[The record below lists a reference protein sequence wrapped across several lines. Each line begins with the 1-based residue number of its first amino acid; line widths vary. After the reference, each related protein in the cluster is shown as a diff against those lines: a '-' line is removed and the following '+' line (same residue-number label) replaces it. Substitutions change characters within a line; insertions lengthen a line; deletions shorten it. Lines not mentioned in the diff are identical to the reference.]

1 MARANFL
8 ASTEGFA
15 FTNSW
20 PKQPAVVLDTPFG
33 VVDIG
38 DASKGLCGGMVFAAL
53 DYWYA
58 DRTAPTARPPQ
69 GTPLYNFLVA
79 RIVDS
84 WHVPAGVAQYFQWMN
99 LPDADQGFKVL
110 GQTVI
115 TQRGLAWRTLVQQWP
130 MVKDDLDADRPS
142 PLGLV
147 TVKSSRIKDLG
158 LNHQV
163 VAYDYSAK
171 SSVVT
176 LDVYDPNSGQDDGVS
191 ISFDTRAPTKATT
204 FTHNVD
210 ISHPI
215 RGFFRTAY
223 APVGPPTA

>member
-8 ASTEGFA
+8 ASTDGFA
-15 FTNSW
+15 FTNAW

-33 VVDIG
+33 TVDIG
-38 DASKGLCGGMVFAAL
+38 DASKGLCGGMAFAAL

-58 DRTAPTARPPQ
+58 DRTAPTARPAQ
-69 GTPLYNFLVA
+69 GSPLYTFLVA

-99 LPDADQGFKVL
+99 IPDGDQGFKVL
-110 GQTVI
+110 GQSVI

-163 VAYDYSAK
+163 VAYDYSSK
-171 SSVVT
+171 NSVVT

-191 ISFDTRAPTKATT
+191 ISFDTRSPTRATT

-223 APVGPPTA
+223 KPVAPPAA